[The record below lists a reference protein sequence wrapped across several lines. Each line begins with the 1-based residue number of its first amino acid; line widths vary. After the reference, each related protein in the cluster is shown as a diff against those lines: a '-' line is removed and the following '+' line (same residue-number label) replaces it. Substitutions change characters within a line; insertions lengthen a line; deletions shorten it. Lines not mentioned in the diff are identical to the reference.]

1 MNQVSEQIR
10 RANQAGIQ
18 TIETAASLAL
28 ETMEKLAA
36 LNLGMVKGAL
46 EQRETNSRKLVLV
59 AATKPETLVSLQA
72 GIFLEGSRQA
82 MDYSQRVMEIG
93 NATRSGLSR
102 LVAEQIPGTSR
113 GQRRKTA

>member
-1 MNQVSEQIR
+1 MDQVSEHIR

-36 LNLGMVKGAL
+36 LNLGMVKDAL
-46 EQRETNSRKLVLV
+46 EQRETNSRKLVTV
-59 AATKPETLVSLQA
+59 TKPETLVTLQA
-72 GIFLEGSRQA
+72 GMFLEGSRQA

-93 NATRSGLSR
+93 NATRNSLSR
-102 LVAEQIPGTSR
+102 LVAEQIPGSSR
-113 GQRRKTA
+113 GQRKKAA